1 MMAGVVMNTPAG
13 LIAIFQGPV
22 AELSASTITDAPV
35 A

>member
-1 MMAGVVMNTPAG
+1 MPAGVVMNTPAG

-22 AELSASTITDAPV
+22 AGLSASTITDAPV